1 MKLYWVSAI
10 CWEKTW
16 GDVAALLHLQL
27 SDGDVMERR
36 HQLPATI
43 PLQLL
48 ARTEK
53 LFCSFCNNFLPA
65 CVRPSLLPPHDI
77 LHSTNPPLVVD
88 SPVPVSCVYHD
99 AALLPKEAAL
109 VRSFAARL
117 QQNLGF
123 LEHGPHTAIGA
134 RLRDGG
140 ARPRHGPEVGGS
152 AAAGAGHGE
161 EERVAQCGLYIYT
174 LCPASSALWTSCCGA
189 RSARTASTASTPA
202 SPSPSWT

>member
-1 MKLYWVSAI
+1 MCTTHA
-10 CWEKTW
+10 
-16 GDVAALLHLQL
+16 
-27 SDGDVMERR
+27 
-36 HQLPATI
+36 
-43 PLQLL
+43 
-48 ARTEK
+48 
-53 LFCSFCNNFLPA
+53 
-65 CVRPSLLPPHDI
+65 
-77 LHSTNPPLVVD
+77 
-88 SPVPVSCVYHD
+88 

-140 ARPRHGPEVGGS
+140 ARPRHGPEVAGS

-174 LCPASSALWTSCCGA
+174 LCPASSALWTSCCRG
-189 RSARTASTASTPA
+189 ARTARTARTLSTASTPA
-202 SPSPSWT
+202 LPSPAGHGHADRGPDHAELVAGLCGLHVAAGVILRLAASAQLLALVKKVNLILARRAALRRMK